1 MFGLSIPPTSLIAVY
16 LLANRRRGPD
26 GNGQRQLAA
35 PRAPLAA
42 AQAMPLVGGLQQM
55 VQRLRTNPEL
65 PRILSEAAP
74 YLPANS
80 QVSLERMNL
89 AMDAARQLQM
99 ARNGQGIPVRRG
111 GQHPLENLTGLL
123 GVFDQHGML
132 PTGSP
137 LTHMHHTLGQL
148 QQTRSRLQSLQ
159 NLGGL
164 SGLGNLSGLGD
175 LAQAARSA
183 PTVQGTA
190 TAPAGMNVE
199 SMERMAQSVR
209 SALSNMGPEQKS
221 RLMDMARQLGV
232 DMPQ

>member
-16 LLANRRRGPD
+16 LLANRRRPN

-35 PRAPLAA
+35 PRASSAA
-42 AQAMPLVGGLQQM
+42 AQAMPLGNGLQQM

-132 PTGSP
+132 PTDSP
-137 LTHMHHTLGQL
+137 LTHMHRTLGQL

-175 LAQAARSA
+175 LAQAAHST
-183 PTVQGTA
+183 PTTQETA
-190 TAPAGMNVE
+190 AAPAGMNVE